1 MCIRDST
8 SSGTNASSRA
18 LGMIDVYS
26 DTGDSNAGDDCGGYM
41 RFVTKADGGSN
52 VERLRITSGGVK
64 QIKNGNLNISSTYI
78 DFSGDVSTP
87 STAAAIFRPA
97 DNTLAFSTLNAERA
111 RIDSG
116 GDFGV
121 GLTNPTA
128 KLHAQ
133 DDSATE
139 TTILKLRN
147 YASSVNTKPS
157 MSFEASTSS
166 GQGATSTIQGLA
178 GTDAGGSNS
187 QNDSGMKFIVRHG
200 GSGTER
206 EAFSI
211 KTDGNI
217 HFPNGQGIDFS
228 ATSDSSGTMSSELL
242 DDYEEGTWNPVLTFG
257 GGSTGI
263 TYSARGGTYTKIGRQ
278 VTLNF
283 MVELSS
289 KGSSTGDAIV
299 GGLPYTV
306 TDSLSN
312 TVIEASGAASYWNNI
327 EPDLMFLAFSAHSSS
342 GLVPRFQPETG
353 ASDAVDSLDDANFT
367 NTTNF
372 RGSITYFTT

>member
-1 MCIRDST
+1 
-8 SSGTNASSRA
+8 
-18 LGMIDVYS
+18 
-26 DTGDSNAGDDCGGYM
+26 
-41 RFVTKADGGSN
+41 
-52 VERLRITSGGVK
+52 
-64 QIKNGNLNISSTYI
+64 
-78 DFSGDVSTP
+78 
-87 STAAAIFRPA
+87 
-97 DNTLAFSTLNAERA
+97 
-111 RIDSG
+111 
-116 GDFGV
+116 
-121 GLTNPTA
+121 
-128 KLHAQ
+128 
-133 DDSATE
+133 
-139 TTILKLRN
+139 
-147 YASSVNTKPS
+147 
-157 MSFEASTSS
+157 
-166 GQGATSTIQGLA
+166 
-178 GTDAGGSNS
+178 
-187 QNDSGMKFIVRHG
+187 
-200 GSGTER
+200 
-206 EAFSI
+206 
-211 KTDGNI
+211 
-217 HFPNGQGIDFS
+217 
-228 ATSDSSGTMSSELL
+228 MSSELL

-283 MVELSS
+283 MVELTS